1 MTEKYDVIVL
11 GGGPAGFTAA
21 NRAAEAGLKTAIF
34 EEDKLGGTC
43 LNQGCIP
50 SKSFIHSAKLFSEI
64 NEKSDESTNKG
75 QCPDIQKWTE
85 IKNKTVES
93 LRMGVR
99 GSLRKNRVKIVFS
112 KGLIQSYSDGETVI
126 TDSDGNTYSTDHLII
141 AVGSKVFLP
150 PIDGLITALESSFAV
165 TTDNLFNIEEN
176 FSSIAIIGGGVIGA
190 ELASC
195 FAMANIK
202 VALIESTDRLGAS
215 ADPDCMNAFEKSL
228 KKVGVSVYKNSK
240 VEKIEDKALY
250 ISAEEGV
257 ICEQVDK
264 ILVCTGR
271 RPWLDGYGLEKLNVK
286 TERGLI
292 VTDDKLKTS
301 VKGVYAVGDINGK
314 SMLAHTAYREAEVC
328 INNIIGEDDYIDYNL
343 IPSVVYGNIEVGC
356 VGENEYSEN
365 AASGWSVRKLPM
377 NYSGR
382 AVAEDSA
389 EFGFCKLV
397 FDENERLRGGF
408 ITGAYASEII
418 LALTV
423 MVQSGYT
430 IRQMKKT
437 IYAHPTVGE
446 IIRETLYSKP
456 EIL

>member
-50 SKSFIHSAKLFSEI
+50 SKSFIHSAKIFSEKT
-64 NEKSDESTNKG
+64 EKSNLTTNEE
-75 QCPDIQKWTE
+75 QCHDIKKWIE
-85 IKNKTVES
+85 LKNKTVES

-99 GSLRKNRVKIVFS
+99 GSLRKNKVKIMFS
-112 KGLIQSYSDGETVI
+112 KGFIQSYNNGESVVA
-126 TDSDGNTYSTDHLII
+126 DADGNTYLTDHLII
-141 AVGSKVFLP
+141 AAGSRVVLP
-150 PIDGLITALESSFAV
+150 PIEGLVSALESSFAV
-165 TTDNLFNIEEN
+165 TTDNLFDIECD
-176 FSSIAIIGGGVIGA
+176 FSSIAIVGGGVIGT

-195 FAMANIK
+195 FATANLK
-202 VALIESTDRLGAS
+202 VALIETTDRLGS
-215 ADPDCMNAFEKSL
+215 SVDPDCMNAFEKSL
-228 KKVGVSVYKNSK
+228 KKLGVSIYKNSK
-240 VEKIEDKALY
+240 AEKIQDKALY
-250 ISAEEGV
+250 ISAEESV
-257 ICEQVDK
+257 ICEQFDK

-271 RPWLDGYGLEKLNVK
+271 KPRLSGYGLEKLALK
-286 TERGLI
+286 TESGAI

-301 VKGVYAVGDINGK
+301 VKGVYAIGDINGK

-328 INNIIGEDDYIDYNL
+328 INNIIGEDDYIDYRL
-343 IPSVVYGNIEVGC
+343 IPSVVYGAREVGC
-356 VGENEYSEN
+356 VGENEYSKN

-377 NYSGR
+377 TYSGR
-382 AVAEDSA
+382 AVAEESA

-423 MVQSGYT
+423 MIQSGYT
-430 IRQMKKT
+430 LRQMKRT
-437 IYAHPTVGE
+437 VYPHPTVGE
-446 IIRETLYSKP
+446 IIRETIYSKP
-456 EIL
+456 EVI